1 MKHPRDLILTSNR
14 QDLNCSIMT
23 GSDRM
28 FDHTT
33 FAELLWARD
42 PFAPR
47 FFTLTSGFERLSYL
61 FPEEFSDALRDIHG
75 LQCIRDSPNFIC
87 KDTAEILRL
96 DNHQASVQSRLVSM
110 PRLSVFLECCY
121 LAAYIAASQLCTK
134 VWRASSIP
142 VGDLAE
148 LCSCNPLNPPLHQV
162 LCAAF

>member
-1 MKHPRDLILTSNR
+1 MKNLTVFIFNVNR

-47 FFTLTSGFERLSYL
+47 FFTLTPGFESLSYL

-75 LQCIRDSPNFIC
+75 LQCIRDSPNFVC

-110 PRLSVFLECCY
+110 PRPSLFLECCY
-121 LAAYIAASQLCTK
+121 LAAYIATCQLCTK

-142 VGDLAE
+142 VSGFVGMYS
-148 LCSCNPLNPPLHQV
+148 SCILFNPS
-162 LCAAF
+162 